1 MKKYFF
7 MLLCLIVFS
16 GCGANGG
23 SPPPGTPVAVLLER
37 PTVTNDG
44 ALSPNDR
51 QNLQVTVGTASVPV
65 IDAKVT
71 LTGGFTVAP
80 TAAMLTAAGLNLSDV
95 VKLCDGTPLVD
106 NSGGESQITLPTTN
120 DLGQTSACIQ
130 FADGGGLAYT
140 FQFTAYSGSGSD
152 TATLAVQ

>member
-1 MKKYFF
+1 MKKYLF
-7 MLLCLIVFS
+7 MMLCLIVFS

-23 SPPPGTPVAVLLER
+23 SPPPGTPVAVTLEN
-37 PTVTNDG
+37 PGPSNPGPFSSGNT
-44 ALSPNDR
+44 
-51 QNLQVTVGTASVPV
+51 QNLQVTVGTVSVPV
-65 IDAKVT
+65 TDAKVT
-71 LTGGFTVAP
+71 LTGAFTVAP
-80 TAAMLTAAGLNLSDV
+80 TEAMLTDNGLNLSDV

-120 DLGQTSACIQ
+120 DLGQSSACIQ

-140 FQFTAYSGSGSD
+140 FQFTAYSGSGSS